1 VRVPDANR
9 AGSRHATGGT
19 PPARAVVD
27 HAAMGK
33 GTSTATTAGALE
45 DRARDL
51 DAADPLRAFRE
62 RFVAMDGVVA
72 YLDGNSLGRPPLT
85 TRDRLD
91 RFVRE
96 EWGGRLI
103 RGWDEGWM
111 DLGQAVGDRLGRV
124 VLGAAPGQVVVAD
137 STTVILYKLAR
148 AAVAARPG
156 RREIVLDTDNFPTD
170 RYVLEGIAAERGLD
184 LRWIETDPVAGVTSE
199 AVAAAVGPAT
209 ALVVLSHVSYRTAH
223 VADAAHITDIAHG
236 AGALVLW
243 DVSHSAGSVE
253 IALDAWGADLAA
265 GCTYKYLNGGPG
277 SPAFGYV
284 RAEHQD
290 VLQQPIWGW
299 LGRRDPFAMGPG
311 YEPAAGLTSL
321 VSGTPPVL
329 GMLPLTT
336 SLDLIE
342 AAGIGAIRV
351 KSLAMTAYA
360 LEVVDALLGP
370 LGARVVS
377 PRDPF
382 RRGGHVTVRH
392 PAFHALVGPLW
403 ERGVLADYRE
413 PECIRIGLSP
423 LTTSF
428 AETHAG
434 LAVLAG
440 LLAETAG

>member
-1 VRVPDANR
+1 MPYAATSPDAT
-9 AGSRHATGGT
+9 AAL
-19 PPARAVVD
+19 AR
-27 HAAMGK
+27 
-33 GTSTATTAGALE
+33 
-45 DRARDL
+45 RARDL
-51 DAADPLRAFRE
+51 DAADPLRTFRD
-62 RFVAMDGVVA
+62 RFVATEGDLVS
-72 YLDGNSLGRPPLT
+72 YLDGNSLGRPPRT
-85 TRDRLD
+85 TPERLD

-96 EWGGRLI
+96 AWGTRLI

-111 DLGQAVGDRLGRV
+111 TLGRTIGDRLGRV
-124 VLGAAPGQVVVAD
+124 VLGAGPGQVVVAD
-137 STTVILYKLAR
+137 STTVMLYKLAR
-148 AAVAARPG
+148 AAVAARG
-156 RREIVLDTDNFPTD
+156 GRADRREIVLDTDNFPTD

-184 LRWIETDPVAGVTSE
+184 LRWIETDPVAGVTGDD
-199 AVAAAVGPAT
+199 VAAAVGPAT

-223 VADAAHITDIAHG
+223 VADAAHITAIAHE
-236 AGALVLW
+236 AGALALW

-299 LGRRDPFAMGPG
+299 LGRRDPFAMDPG
-311 YEPAAGLTSL
+311 YEPAPGLTSV

-342 AAGIGAIRV
+342 DAGIGAIRA

-360 LEVVDALLGP
+360 LDVVDALLGP

-377 PRDPF
+377 PRDPC

-392 PAFHALVGPLW
+392 PAFRDLMGPLW

-423 LTTSF
+423 LSTSF

-440 LLAETAG
+440 LLEEATR

>member
-1 VRVPDANR
+1 MPDPDG
-9 AGSRHATGGT
+9 AGGRHATGGT
-19 PPARAVVD
+19 PPAAAVDD

-33 GTSTATTAGALE
+33 GTGTATTAAALE

-51 DAADPLRAFRE
+51 DAADPLRAFGD

-85 TRDRLD
+85 TPDRLA

-111 DLGQAVGDRLGRV
+111 DLGQTIGDRLGRA

-137 STTVILYKLAR
+137 ATTVMLYKLAR
-148 AAVAARPG
+148 AAVAARSG

-184 LRWIETDPVAGVTSE
+184 LRWIETDPDTGVTSE
-199 AVAAAVGPAT
+199 DVAAAVGPAT
-209 ALVVLSHVSYRTAH
+209 ALLVLSHVSYRTAH
-223 VADAAHITDIAHG
+223 VADAARITGIAHE

-311 YEPAAGLTSL
+311 YEPAAGLRS
-321 VSGTPPVL
+321 VISGTPPVL

-342 AAGIGAIRV
+342 EAGIGAIRA

-360 LEVVDALLGP
+360 LEVVDALLAP

-377 PRDPF
+377 PRDPA

-392 PAFHALVGPLW
+392 PAFRDLMGPLW

-413 PECIRIGLSP
+413 PDCIRIGLSP
-423 LTTSF
+423 LSTSF
-428 AETHAG
+428 AEAHAG

-440 LLAETAG
+440 LLAEAAA

>member
-1 VRVPDANR
+1 
-9 AGSRHATGGT
+9 
-19 PPARAVVD
+19 
-27 HAAMGK
+27 MGK
-33 GTSTATTAGALE
+33 GTSAAATAAALE
-45 DRARDL
+45 DRAADL
-51 DAADPLRAFRE
+51 DAADPLRAFRD
-62 RFVAMDGVVA
+62 RFVAMEGVVA

-85 TRDRLD
+85 TPERLD

-111 DLGQAVGDRLGRV
+111 DLGQRIGDRLGRV
-124 VLGAAPGQVVVAD
+124 ILGAAPGQVVVAD

-148 AAVAARPG
+148 AAVAARRD
-156 RREIVLDTDNFPTD
+156 RREIVLDTGNFPTD

-184 LRWIETDPVAGVTSE
+184 LRWIETDPVTGVTAE
-199 AVAAAVGPAT
+199 HVAAATGPET
-209 ALVVLSHVSYRTAH
+209 ALVVLSHVSYLTAH
-223 VADAAHITDIAHG
+223 IADAARITEIAHD

-253 IALDAWGADLAA
+253 IALDVWGADLAA

-290 VLQQPIWGW
+290 VLQQPVWGW

-311 YEPAAGLTSL
+311 YEPAAGLTSV
-321 VSGTPPVL
+321 VSGTPPIL

-342 AAGIGAIRV
+342 EAGIGAIRE

-360 LEVVDALLGP
+360 LEAVDTLLAP
-370 LGARVVS
+370 YGAEVVS
-377 PRDPF
+377 PRDPS

-392 PAFHALVGPLW
+392 PALRDLMGPLW

-413 PECIRIGLSP
+413 PDCVRIGLSP
-423 LTTSF
+423 LSTSF

-440 LLAETAG
+440 LLAEAAG

>member
-1 VRVPDANR
+1 
-9 AGSRHATGGT
+9 
-19 PPARAVVD
+19 
-27 HAAMGK
+27 M
-33 GTSTATTAGALE
+33 
-45 DRARDL
+45 
-51 DAADPLRAFRE
+51 
-62 RFVAMDGVVA
+62 
-72 YLDGNSLGRPPLT
+72 
-85 TRDRLD
+85 
-91 RFVRE
+91 
-96 EWGGRLI
+96 
-103 RGWDEGWM
+103 
-111 DLGQAVGDRLGRV
+111 
-124 VLGAAPGQVVVAD
+124 
-137 STTVILYKLAR
+137 
-148 AAVAARPG
+148 
-156 RREIVLDTDNFPTD
+156 
-170 RYVLEGIAAERGLD
+170 
-184 LRWIETDPVAGVTSE
+184 
-199 AVAAAVGPAT
+199 AAAVGPAT
-209 ALVVLSHVSYRTAH
+209 ALLVLSHVSYRTAH
-223 VADAAHITDIAHG
+223 VADAARITGIAHE

-311 YEPAAGLTSL
+311 YEPAAGLRS
-321 VSGTPPVL
+321 VISGTPPVL

-342 AAGIGAIRV
+342 EAGIGAIRA

-360 LEVVDALLGP
+360 LEVVDALLAP

-377 PRDPF
+377 PRDPA

-392 PAFHALVGPLW
+392 PAFRDLMGPLW

-413 PECIRIGLSP
+413 PDCIRIGLSP
-423 LTTSF
+423 LSTSF
-428 AETHAG
+428 AETYAG

-440 LLAETAG
+440 LLAGAAA